1 MKISS
6 KGIALISKLEGF
18 RSKPYL
24 DSANVATI
32 GYGSTFYLDG
42 RRVKMTDEPISK
54 DDAYRLLSIVANKFA
69 VSVDKY
75 VTTCLNQNQFD
86 ALVSFTYN
94 VGSGAFKNSTLL
106 KVVNKDPDNYNEVN
120 KQMLR
125 WVRAGG
131 KVLEGLKKRRLK
143 EIDLYNENI
152 N

>member
-42 RRVKMTDEPISK
+42 RRVKMTDDPISK
-54 DDAYRLLSIVANKFA
+54 DDAHRLLSIVANKFA

-106 KVVNKDPDNYNEVN
+106 KVVNKDPNNYDEVN
-120 KQMLR
+120 RQMLR

-131 KVLEGLKKRRLK
+131 KVLDGLKK
-143 EIDLYNENI
+143 ED
-152 N
+152 

>member
-1 MKISS
+1 MKISN
-6 KGIALISKLEGF
+6 KGITLISKLEGF

-42 RRVKMTDEPISK
+42 RRVKMTDKPISK
-54 DDAYRLLSIVANKFA
+54 DDAHRLLSIVANKFA

-75 VTTCLNQNQFD
+75 TTACLNQNQFD

-94 VGSGAFKNSTLL
+94 VGVGAFKNSTLL
-106 KVVNKDPDNYNEVN
+106 KVVNKDPNNFDEVN
-120 KQMLR
+120 KQLMR

-131 KVLEGLKKRRLK
+131 KVLDGLKKRRSK
-143 EIDLYNENI
+143 EIELYNEIDN
-152 N
+152 